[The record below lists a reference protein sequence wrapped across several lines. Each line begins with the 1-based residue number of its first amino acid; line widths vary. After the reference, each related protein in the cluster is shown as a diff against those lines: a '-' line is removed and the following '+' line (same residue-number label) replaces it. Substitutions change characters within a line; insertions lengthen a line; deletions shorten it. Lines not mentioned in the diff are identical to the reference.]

1 VENVILVDVPDGVWV
16 LDTDASN
23 HMTETRSTLTQL
35 NDGVRDTVCFGD
47 GSCVEIHGIGS
58 VVMEGRH
65 HEHKVLTNIYY
76 IPKLRS
82 NIVSL
87 GQLEEKGFEVSLKN
101 GKMHVFD
108 QEHSLLISA
117 PRTQNRLY
125 TGKFGLVPPVCLL
138 AQSDSESWRW
148 HARFGHLNF
157 RALHDLSGMN
167 MVEGIPTV
175 KRIE

>member
-1 VENVILVDVPDGVWV
+1 VENVIPVDVPDGVWV
-16 LDTDASN
+16 LDTGTSN
-23 HMTETRSTLTQL
+23 HLTGARSALTQL
-35 NDGVRDTVCFGD
+35 NNGVHGTMRFGD
-47 GSCVEIHGIGS
+47 GSRIEIHVIGS
-58 VVMEGRH
+58 VVLEGRH

-125 TGKFGLVPPVCLL
+125 TVKFGLVPPECLL
-138 AQSDSESWRW
+138 AQSDSES
-148 HARFGHLNF
+148 
-157 RALHDLSGMN
+157 
-167 MVEGIPTV
+167 
-175 KRIE
+175 